1 VVVNQ
6 VIARLVEDGGGVSL
20 SNGQTNSVGETLT
33 QRTSG
38 DLDTRGVVS
47 LGVTGSDAI
56 NLSEALQVVHGDI
69 VTEQVEESVL
79 EHATVAVGKNETI
92 PVQPV
97 GILGVEV
104 HELVE
109 EDVGHRGHAHRGTG
123 VTGIGLEGGID
134 RKNTD
139 RVDSQLIQF
148 GVTHDC

>member
-1 VVVNQ
+1 VVVIINGNQVAELQVTGHRGGLAGNTLHSTAITEEAVCVVVDQ

-56 NLSEALQVVHGDI
+56 NLLRRISKGSFHARYSRKKISYSEALQVVHGDI

-79 EHATVAVGKNETI
+79 EHATVAVAGAE
-92 PVQPV
+92 
-97 GILGVEV
+97 
-104 HELVE
+104 H
-109 EDVGHRGHAHRGTG
+109 
-123 VTGIGLEGGID
+123 
-134 RKNTD
+134 
-139 RVDSQLIQF
+139 
-148 GVTHDC
+148 